1 MAKAKKLPSGSWR
14 VRVPDGKNLETG
26 KPKYKSFTADTKKEA
41 EYMAAEYAL
50 TRKEKEKPK
59 NLTVGEAI
67 DRYID
72 ENPLLSDS
80 TKVGY
85 RKIRRNNLKPIIN
98 LNLKVLS
105 NDIIQASLNEETQYL
120 SPKSIANAYGLLSTV
135 LRIYSPSLRLD
146 LRYPQKKDPQITIP
160 SDEDV
165 AALISAIKG
174 TEMELPVM
182 FAALLG
188 LRRGEIAALTYDD
201 IDFRAGTVRISKAM
215 ALTESKQWIV
225 KPPKTNSG
233 NRILPLPANILEVV
247 ESRQKA
253 GKPLIALNPDAISNR
268 FERLIKKLD
277 IPHIR
282 YYDMRH
288 YNASVMLA
296 LNVPDKYAMER
307 MGHRTNHM
315 LKNVYQHTIDKKQQ
329 EIADKINS
337 YMTQNMP

>member
-1 MAKAKKLPSGSWR
+1 M
-14 VRVPDGKNLETG
+14 
-26 KPKYKSFTADTKKEA
+26 
-41 EYMAAEYAL
+41 
-50 TRKEKEKPK
+50 
-59 NLTVGEAI
+59 
-67 DRYID
+67 
-72 ENPLLSDS
+72 LSDS

-215 ALTESKQWIV
+215 ALTESKQWI
-225 KPPKTNSG
+225 
-233 NRILPLPANILEVV
+233 
-247 ESRQKA
+247 RQA
-253 GKPLIALNPDAISNR
+253 
-268 FERLIKKLD
+268 
-277 IPHIR
+277 
-282 YYDMRH
+282 
-288 YNASVMLA
+288 
-296 LNVPDKYAMER
+296 
-307 MGHRTNHM
+307 
-315 LKNVYQHTIDKKQQ
+315 
-329 EIADKINS
+329 
-337 YMTQNMP
+337 TQNK

>member
-1 MAKAKKLPSGSWR
+1 
-14 VRVPDGKNLETG
+14 
-26 KPKYKSFTADTKKEA
+26 
-41 EYMAAEYAL
+41 
-50 TRKEKEKPK
+50 
-59 NLTVGEAI
+59 
-67 DRYID
+67 
-72 ENPLLSDS
+72 
-80 TKVGY
+80 
-85 RKIRRNNLKPIIN
+85 
-98 LNLKVLS
+98 
-105 NDIIQASLNEETQYL
+105 
-120 SPKSIANAYGLLSTV
+120 
-135 LRIYSPSLRLD
+135 
-146 LRYPQKKDPQITIP
+146 
-160 SDEDV
+160 
-165 AALISAIKG
+165 
-174 TEMELPVM
+174 MELPVM

-282 YYDMRH
+282 YYDLRH